1 MSIACFAYKKLLTNY
16 KSWCRILHLML
27 NYDELSD
34 QEKAVDYP
42 EEFVAELRA
51 EYHSGNEDEALD
63 RAEAQGLDLQEIIN

>member
-1 MSIACFAYKKLLTNY
+1 
-16 KSWCRILHLML
+16 ML

-51 EYHSGNEDEALD
+51 EYHSGNEDEALT
-63 RAEAQGLDLQEIIN
+63 RAEEQGIDLTEIINWTFGSGSFYFLVLSF